1 MSDLVSTLVAHGW
14 EGFAG
19 AATPDELAALE
30 AAFATELP
38 SDYAAVLRFSN
49 GGSLYGFQLP
59 VILYHP
65 VEVLALY
72 REFDFYEA
80 IPRSIIFGGDGG
92 GTIFVFD
99 LREGNR
105 KQVLVLDQGDTRY
118 DYVLG
123 SFASLSDM
131 ITALVAN
138 ELIDPGRR
146 CR

>member
-1 MSDLVSTLVAHGW
+1 MTDVVSTLVANGW

-19 AATPDELAALE
+19 AATPDDLAALE
-30 AAFATELP
+30 AAFETELP

-49 GGSLYGFQLP
+49 GGSLYGFQQP

-65 VEVLALY
+65 VTVLALY

-92 GTIFVFD
+92 GTIYVFD
-99 LREGNR
+99 LRDGMR
-105 KQVLVLDQGDTRY
+105 QQVLVLDQGHTSY

-131 ITALVAN
+131 IAALVAN
-138 ELIDPGRR
+138 EQIDPGRR